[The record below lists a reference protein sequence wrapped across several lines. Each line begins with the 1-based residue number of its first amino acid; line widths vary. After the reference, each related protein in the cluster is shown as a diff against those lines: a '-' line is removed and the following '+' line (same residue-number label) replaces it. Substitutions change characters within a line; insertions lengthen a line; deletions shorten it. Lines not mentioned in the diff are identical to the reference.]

1 MRIKEKISYKID
13 IKIMIIITVLILGL
27 AVLLTALTVP
37 IVPIFKTEAVKI
49 VGKEYSAAFSTSYFD
64 EKIGKEITI
73 WHDKVYY
80 FIVKKTNEDISLY
93 REIVS
98 DKEFDIYTVGMTR
111 IVSISKLEEIK

>member
-27 AVLLTALTVP
+27 TVLLTVL
-37 IVPIFKTEAVKI
+37 IVPTLKTETVKI
-49 VGKEYSAAFSTSYFD
+49 VGKEHSAAFSTSYFD

-80 FIVKKTNEDISLY
+80 FIVKKTNEDTSLY

-98 DKEFDIYTVGMTR
+98 EKEFDIYTVGMTR